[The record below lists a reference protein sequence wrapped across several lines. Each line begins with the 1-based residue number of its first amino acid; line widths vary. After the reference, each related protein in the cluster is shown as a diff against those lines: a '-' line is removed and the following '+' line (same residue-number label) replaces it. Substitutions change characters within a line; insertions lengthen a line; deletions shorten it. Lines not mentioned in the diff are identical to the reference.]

1 MNNVPRNEKIIFLV
15 EILFNSKIATVQTK
29 KRVKP
34 PFLKLL
40 IKEKED
46 NISK

>member
-1 MNNVPRNEKIIFLV
+1 MNNIPRNEKIIFLV
-15 EILFNSKIATVQTK
+15 EFIQFKNCDGTNK

-34 PFLKLL
+34 LFLKLL